1 MSIMAVIDVDT
12 PPWTLETLA
21 AAAAEVEDRI
31 QQYADAGLLHRHD
44 DGSFAP
50 DSLHRLRL
58 IQFARSRGFGDEQL
72 LAAALSQGDL
82 LSVFEELDYGQA
94 DVDLVAAAREAG
106 LDDAVI
112 TELAENLEW
121 DSDTAGTESDVA
133 AVHVVAKAL
142 ALGMPRDALMQLVRI
157 FADAMDRLAD
167 AEVRTFHNYVHER
180 FRAQGLTGSELL
192 AATDRVGRPV
202 LELAESAVTYFHRR
216 AYQRAVRDDL
226 LRHLSEAT
234 NPPATTP
241 GEEMATVLF
250 VDLASFTP
258 LTANMGDLRAAEV
271 LGRLG
276 TMVRSHASRHG
287 GRILKQIGDA
297 FMLMFAQSAD
307 AVRFGLDIGR
317 FVDTEPQFPALHIGA
332 HRGTVLHREGDYV
345 GATVNLA
352 ARVAS
357 AGAAGQFLV
366 TEELWDAVADIAD
379 VEFVLLSPRRLKG
392 IPDPVRLVEVR
403 RHNPEGSNRETDP
416 VCGMLLLPDD
426 VASRSTWHGNN
437 FAFCTDI
444 CREAFD
450 EDPRRF
456 VVGPE
461 HGTSSRMESR

>member
-241 GEEMATVLF
+241 GLS
-250 VDLASFTP
+250 L
-258 LTANMGDLRAAEV
+258 
-271 LGRLG
+271 
-276 TMVRSHASRHG
+276 
-287 GRILKQIGDA
+287 I
-297 FMLMFAQSAD
+297 
-307 AVRFGLDIGR
+307 
-317 FVDTEPQFPALHIGA
+317 HI
-332 HRGTVLHREGDYV
+332 
-345 GATVNLA
+345 
-352 ARVAS
+352 
-357 AGAAGQFLV
+357 
-366 TEELWDAVADIAD
+366 
-379 VEFVLLSPRRLKG
+379 
-392 IPDPVRLVEVR
+392 
-403 RHNPEGSNRETDP
+403 
-416 VCGMLLLPDD
+416 
-426 VASRSTWHGNN
+426 
-437 FAFCTDI
+437 
-444 CREAFD
+444 
-450 EDPRRF
+450 
-456 VVGPE
+456 
-461 HGTSSRMESR
+461 